1 MCIAV
6 YIFVHNMD
14 QMYIP
19 NQSRLYRSDFKEILL
34 ENNEKGHSA
43 QISLSKKR
51 WKALDHEANRCEAQ
65 SQNPA
70 HQLASRIL
78 LSTVLD
84 APPLSTRVPQGQGF
98 HVTKYSCFHH
108 ETFM

>member
-65 SQNPA
+65 SQNPGTSA
-70 HQLASRIL
+70 CITDFIENSVGCTTSLYKSSSKPGFPCDQIL
-78 LSTVLD
+78 LFS
-84 APPLSTRVPQGQGF
+84 S
-98 HVTKYSCFHH
+98 
-108 ETFM
+108 